1 MNKKL
6 WIGTVVVFLGM
17 SVISFLVH
25 GVILTSTYMLDPV
38 KNLLRPESEMMG
50 MMWIYYVV
58 YLIIS
63 FFFTLVFSKG
73 YEGKGIV
80 EGVRYGFYIGVM
92 MATPMAYASYAMY
105 PIPYSLALQWFIY
118 TLIQYLI
125 LGVAVAGVFG
135 KKPKESA
142 TT

>member
-38 KNLLRPESEMMG
+38 KNLLRPEAEMMG